1 VKTSSEEAGTLKAHY
16 NKFASSVLDVME
28 AESIEMVDFNLI
40 VHHFDQVVDAWVC
53 STKKVNA
60 SYS

>member
-1 VKTSSEEAGTLKAHY
+1 
-16 NKFASSVLDVME
+16 
-28 AESIEMVDFNLI
+28 LI

-60 SYS
+60 SYSWSKMHYRGGNTVD